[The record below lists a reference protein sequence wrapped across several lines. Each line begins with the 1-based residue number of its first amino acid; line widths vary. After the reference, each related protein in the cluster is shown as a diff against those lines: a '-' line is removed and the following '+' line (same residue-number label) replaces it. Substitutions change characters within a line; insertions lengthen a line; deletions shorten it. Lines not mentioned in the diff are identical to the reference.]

1 MIVKFDPRAARF
13 GSVTYLVSGPRSR
26 LAFLGL
32 RTGDFAHIFGH
43 SSDFFP
49 NSRLPRVNYRFGNP
63 TPLYSRKTMSTTKKS
78 VRYLIASDFDQTL
91 SFNDSGHVLGEIVGI
106 KDFAGKVKGLS
117 STHLVQSGAEL
128 AYLLRHDPE
137 FRGVRPEHLVEAGKR
152 VRLKENVKL
161 LAEILAGEL
170 GEARFQFVVIS
181 AGPRQVVQ
189 SALEGIVPPENVYG
203 TEFGYDP
210 SSMEITSVER
220 VPAGYGKVVVLQ
232 ELEQK
237 FGVRPDQTIYIGDGS
252 SDLYVMHHVN
262 SRDGHTIAVSE
273 TKDIG
278 RIAKRT
284 VLSDNATS
292 VFVPI
297 LEDILKWNSKQIRE
311 FFEAHGLSVQGWD
324 KIRTDWLAFRKT

>member
-1 MIVKFDPRAARF
+1 LLLEESENMNTKKTIR
-13 GSVTYLVSGPRSR
+13 YLV
-26 LAFLGL
+26 
-32 RTGDFAHIFGH
+32 
-43 SSDFFP
+43 
-49 NSRLPRVNYRFGNP
+49 
-63 TPLYSRKTMSTTKKS
+63 
-78 VRYLIASDFDQTL
+78 ASDFDQTL
-91 SFNDSGHVLGEIVGI
+91 SFNDSGHVLGEIIGV
-106 KDFAGKVKGLS
+106 KDFEDRVKALS

-137 FRGVRPEHLVEAGKR
+137 FQGVRREHLVEAGKR
-152 VRLKENVKL
+152 VRLKDNVKL

-170 GEARFQFVVIS
+170 GQARFQFVVIS
-181 AGPRQVVQ
+181 AGPREVVQ
-189 SALEGIVPPENVYG
+189 SALEGMVPAENVFG

-210 SSMEITSVER
+210 SGLRIASVKR

-237 FGVRPDQTIYIGDGS
+237 FGTRPDHTVYIGDGS

-273 TKDIG
+273 AKDIG

-284 VLSDNATS
+284 ILSDNATS

-297 LEDILKWNSKQIRE
+297 LEDILKWDAEQIRE
-311 FFEAHGLSVQGWD
+311 FFEAYGLSVQGWD
-324 KIRTDWLAFRKT
+324 KIRTDWLTFHKTPAKPRETVLPAK